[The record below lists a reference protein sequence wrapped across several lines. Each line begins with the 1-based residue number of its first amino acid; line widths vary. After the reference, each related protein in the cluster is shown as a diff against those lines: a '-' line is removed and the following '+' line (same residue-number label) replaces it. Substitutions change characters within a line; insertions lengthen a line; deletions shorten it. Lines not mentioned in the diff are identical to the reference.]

1 MPDMLARVHTV
12 DFGSNELTDVLY
24 AGDVF
29 AGQGRNIG
37 PIQWSVNIARTAS
50 PGTVKSAIRDAIVTA
65 VTAYGITIAGG
76 DQLSVVGGPA

>member
-12 DFGSNELTDVLY
+12 DFGVNEVADVLY

-37 PIQWSVNIARTAS
+37 PIQWSVNIARSAA
-50 PGTVKSAIRDAIVTA
+50 PGAVKTAIRTAIEAA
-65 VTAYGITIAGG
+65 VVAYGITISGG
-76 DQLSVVGGPA
+76 DQLSVVGGPN